1 MKSLACFALPLFRC
15 AAQPV
20 EGTEA
25 RGAEA
30 AELKAQPSSKL
41 GPLFVFPRRGAGHQT
56 GGGLA

>member
-1 MKSLACFALPLFRC
+1 MKSACLPLFRC

-41 GPLFVFPRRGAGHQT
+41 GPLFVFPRRGVVGTRPAGE
-56 GGGLA
+56 G